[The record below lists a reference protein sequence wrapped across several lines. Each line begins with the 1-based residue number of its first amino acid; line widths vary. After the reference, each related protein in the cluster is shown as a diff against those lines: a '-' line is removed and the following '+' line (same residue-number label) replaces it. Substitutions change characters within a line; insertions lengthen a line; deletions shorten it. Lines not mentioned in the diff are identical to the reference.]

1 MELNVKQSG
10 IEKRTFSTTYYKTRS
25 GKINKRVNE
34 LYLRND
40 IPCGFSRCLKCRY
53 NSESLKPLQFFEN
66 GSLSK
71 SVKYPHFLL
80 LDGPSIMKF
89 IDVLDDISVFRNIII
104 LQSVWVYI
112 KKMSGAVFKRLN
124 TLFTENNDRMFV
136 FLNEFVGQTF
146 VDPSFSRVP
155 ELYQEQCLISGS
167 KFLRDH
173 WNEFS
178 VRPLILCSSEEA
190 VARVS
195 KDYSHVISIIDYVK
209 GIPGSESLI
218 QRLTDLNKKERR
230 GRALFPEYWTQ
241 DKLLDGLSKGN
252 LKKGKFQISPENY
265 LEAFVEFDM
274 EDQWFV
280 QGSLN
285 MNRAVHGDVVVA
297 QLLPESEWTAP
308 EKTIRLRDAEE
319 TQNEGDNLPDAD
331 GEEEE
336 EDGED
341 LEDSEAPAKKSRK
354 EVLPSARIVGI
365 LRRNWRHYCGIILP
379 PNMPGARQFLFAP
392 SERLIPRI
400 RIETS
405 YYEQLI
411 GKKVLVQIDS
421 WPQDSHYPRG
431 HYIRVIG
438 NEGERKTEDE
448 VILLEHEVPYD
459 EFSPAVLACLPEIP
473 WSPHPLDPPE
483 REDLTSLDICSVD
496 PEGCTDI
503 DDAVH
508 CRELRP
514 NRFEVGVHIADVTHF
529 VRPGTAIDQTA
540 AERSTTVYLCGRRID
555 MLPSLLSTNLCSLR
569 GGELRYAFS
578 VIWELNGDAEI
589 QNVKFCKSLIHSRA
603 ALTYQKAQEMI
614 DDQKYQDVIA
624 TSLRNLLNLS
634 KKLKSR
640 RRTVGA
646 LELAS
651 SEIRFDINPETGAP
665 VKVLEKQ
672 HLETMSMIEEFMLLA
687 NISVAEKILYEYPD
701 CAILRRHPIPGRV
714 SFKPLISMAE
724 SCGFH
729 LNVDTGKELGK
740 SLDEI
745 EKLSKQGETSRNVM
759 VARMLRML
767 ATRCMTQA
775 VYFAAGTVP
784 RDQYLHYG
792 LAVQVYTHFTS
803 PIRRYADV
811 MVHRLLA
818 ALIGVDQIHPN
829 MLDRRKLIRQTENM
843 NRRHRRAQYAS
854 RASVLLNTFMMV
866 KETPEPCLPAIVIG
880 IRSNG
885 IQVMIPKFGLE
896 SVIYLNEN
904 TETSTTSITKRKER
918 KTIEQMSEFCS
929 KNGIRLFQQI
939 KVSLNVIQRKDQRRR
954 IDVRLVE
961 PCIEGFSIVTNCEPE
976 MAN

>member
-10 IEKRTFSTTYYKTRS
+10 IEKRTISTAYYKTRS
-25 GKINKRVNE
+25 GKINKRVHE

-53 NSESLKPLQFFEN
+53 NSEALKPLQFFEN
-66 GSLSK
+66 GALSK
-71 SVKYPHFLL
+71 SVQYPHFLL

-89 IDVLDDISVFRNIII
+89 IDVLDDTRVFR
-104 LQSVWVYI
+104 
-112 KKMSGAVFKRLN
+112 
-124 TLFTENNDRMFV
+124 
-136 FLNEFVGQTF
+136 
-146 VDPSFSRVP
+146 
-155 ELYQEQCLISGS
+155 QEHCLISGS
-167 KFLRDH
+167 KFLFDH
-173 WNEFS
+173 WQEFT
-178 VRPLILCSSEEA
+178 VRPLVVCSSEEA

-195 KDYSHVISIIDYVK
+195 KDYPHAITMIDYVK
-209 GIPGSESLI
+209 GIQGCEPLI
-218 QRLTDLNKKERR
+218 QRLNDLSKKERR

-297 QLLPESEWTAP
+297 QLLPENEWTAP

-319 TQNEGDNLPDAD
+319 SQNGGNNLTVDDDEG
-331 GEEEE
+331 GEEEAQ
-336 EDGED
+336 ED
-341 LEDSEAPAKKSRK
+341 LEESEAPAKKSRK

-379 PNMPGARQFLFAP
+379 PNMPGTRQFLFAP

-459 EFSPAVLACLPEIP
+459 EFSPAVLACLPEMP

-508 CRELRP
+508 CRELGP
-514 NRFEVGVHIADVTHF
+514 NRYEVGVHIADVTHF

-540 AERSTTVYLCGRRID
+540 AERSTSVYLCGRRID

-569 GGELRYAFS
+569 GNELRYAFS
-578 VIWELNGDAEI
+578 VIWELNEEAQI
-589 QNVKFCKSLIHSRA
+589 QNVRFCKSLIHSRA
-603 ALTYQKAQEMI
+603 ALTYQRAQELI
-614 DDQKYQDVIA
+614 DDEQY
-624 TSLRNLLNLS
+624 N
-634 KKLKSR
+634 SR

-651 SEIRFDINPETGAP
+651 SEIRFDIDPETGAP
-665 VKVLEKQ
+665 IKVLEKQ
-672 HLETMSMIEEFMLLA
+672 HLDTMSMIEEFMLLA
-687 NISVAEKILYEYPD
+687 NISVAEKILHEYP
-701 CAILRRHPIPGRV
+701 V
-714 SFKPLISMAE
+714 
-724 SCGFH
+724 
-729 LNVDTGKELGK
+729 
-740 SLDEI
+740 
-745 EKLSKQGETSRNVM
+745 
-759 VARMLRML
+759 
-767 ATRCMTQA
+767 
-775 VYFAAGTVP
+775 
-784 RDQYLHYG
+784 
-792 LAVQVYTHFTS
+792 
-803 PIRRYADV
+803 
-811 MVHRLLA
+811 
-818 ALIGVDQIHPN
+818 
-829 MLDRRKLIRQTENM
+829 
-843 NRRHRRAQYAS
+843 
-854 RASVLLNTFMMV
+854 NT
-866 KETPEPCLPAIVIG
+866 
-880 IRSNG
+880 
-885 IQVMIPKFGLE
+885 
-896 SVIYLNEN
+896 
-904 TETSTTSITKRKER
+904 
-918 KTIEQMSEFCS
+918 
-929 KNGIRLFQQI
+929 LF
-939 KVSLNVIQRKDQRRR
+939 
-954 IDVRLVE
+954 
-961 PCIEGFSIVTNCEPE
+961 
-976 MAN
+976 